1 MSQHVQDLHP
11 VRFRIQRPSLAWLVG
26 LALAVAIVTTSTILI
41 VNDSRISPRT
51 SRAVQTSIGGPNEAS
66 RGASVAAA
74 TGVSASL
81 PTGGVNESARGSSVA
96 TATATGV
103 PAPLPTGGVNE
114 TARGS
119 SFATATGAPA
129 PLSTTGGINE
139 TVRGQAAASAS
150 R

>member
-26 LALAVAIVTTSTILI
+26 LALAVAIVTTSTLLI

-96 TATATGV
+96 TAT
-103 PAPLPTGGVNE
+103 
-114 TARGS
+114 
-119 SFATATGAPA
+119 GAPA
-129 PLSTTGGINE
+129 SLSTTGGINE
-139 TVRGQAAASAS
+139 AARGQAAASAS